1 MADIQNKRH
10 DFSIETVDLRDER
23 IVCDKLR
30 LNQVLSKFMS
40 SARENPR
47 FQSWDERA

>member
-30 LNQVLSKFMS
+30 LNQVLSKFI
-40 SARENPR
+40 
-47 FQSWDERA
+47 